1 MALALYALK
10 RISAVVPLLA
20 VISFLTFILNGLSP
34 MDPAEVVLHAQGV
47 PTITPELI
55 EATRAELGMDRPLLA
70 RYGDWLLSSLQ
81 LDFGNSFITGKPV
94 WSLLGPALLNTMKL
108 TLVSSLFIILF
119 SIVLGVI
126 CALRE
131 GKWVD
136 LSVRGISFL
145 LTSMPAYL
153 LAALMVWYFAVK
165 LDLFPTSGMD
175 GASSYALPVAV
186 IVISYAGIY
195 FRVIRGS
202 MLGNL
207 NEDYVL
213 YGRACGLPER
223 KLTLHVL
230 RNSLQVAV
238 SVFGL
243 AIPTIL
249 GSTVVVENI
258 FAWPGLGTLTVNSI
272 LGRDYPIIQAY
283 VLVLAVAFVLFNTL
297 SDVLNAAMN
306 PRLRKEL

>member
-1 MALALYALK
+1 
-10 RISAVVPLLA
+10 VPLLV

-47 PTITPELI
+47 PSITAELI
-55 EATRAELGMDRPLLA
+55 ETTRAELGMDRPLLA
-70 RYGDWLLSSLQ
+70 RYGDWLLASLQ
-81 LDFGNSFITGKPV
+81 LDFGDSFITGKPV

-108 TLVSSLFIILF
+108 TLVSSLFIVLF
-119 SIVLGVI
+119 SIALGVI

-136 LSVRGISFL
+136 LSVRGLSFL

-153 LAALMVWYFAVK
+153 LAALMVWYFAVR
-165 LDLFPTSGMD
+165 LDLFPTSGMED
-175 GASSYALPVAV
+175 ASSYALPVAV

-195 FRVIRGS
+195 FRVIRSS
-202 MLGNL
+202 MLSNL

-283 VLVLAVAFVLFNTL
+283 VLVLAVAFVLFNTV

>member
-1 MALALYALK
+1 MALYALK
-10 RISAVVPLLA
+10 RIGAVAPLLA

-47 PTITPELI
+47 PTITAELI
-55 EATRAELGMDRPLLA
+55 ETTRAELGMDRPLLA
-70 RYGDWLLSSLQ
+70 RYEDWLLSSLQ

-195 FRVIRGS
+195 FRVIRSS

-283 VLVLAVAFVLFNTL
+283 VLVLAVAFVLFNTV

>member
-1 MALALYALK
+1 MALYALR
-10 RISAVVPLLA
+10 RIGVVVPLLV

-47 PTITPELI
+47 PSITAELI
-55 EATRAELGMDRPLLA
+55 ETTRAELGMDRPLLA
-70 RYGDWLLSSLQ
+70 RYGDWLLASLQ
-81 LDFGNSFITGKPV
+81 LDFGDSFITGKPV

-108 TLVSSLFIILF
+108 TLVSSLFIVLF
-119 SIVLGVI
+119 SIALGVI

-136 LSVRGISFL
+136 LSVRGLSFL

-153 LAALMVWYFAVK
+153 LAALMVWYFAVR
-165 LDLFPTSGMD
+165 LDLFPTSGMED
-175 GASSYALPVAV
+175 ASSYALPVAV

-195 FRVIRGS
+195 FRVIRSS
-202 MLGNL
+202 MLSNL

-283 VLVLAVAFVLFNTL
+283 VLVLAVAFVLFNTV